1 MNQSA
6 KPVVVVGLGKTGYSV
21 VAFFAARQI
30 PVVVMDTRETTPF
43 VDEVKQFFP
52 QVEVILGGLSEEKML
67 QADCVVVSPGLPL
80 ATQEIQ
86 TAMQH
91 GIEVKSDI
99 QVFAEHVNA
108 PIVAITGSNAKSTVT
123 SLVGLMA
130 QDAGLNTAIGGNLGT
145 PALELVNDDV
155 QLYVMELSSFQL
167 EATPNLNAKVATVL
181 NISPDHLDRYESY
194 EAYYQSKH
202 VIFNGSEWGVVN
214 LDDEL
219 SAPMMQ
225 QPSKVV
231 GFGLDQP
238 EGDEFGLIE
247 EANKLFL
254 AKGKQKLLD
263 CAELKIKGSHNRSN
277 ALAALA
283 LGECAGLPMESMLAT
298 LKDFPGL
305 AHRCQWVGQ
314 HDGVDYYNDSKG
326 TNVGATLAALEGLGP
341 DIQGDLILMLGGVGK
356 DADFNYLADA
366 VQQYVQHAVV
376 YGQDKN
382 LIAEALSHST
392 QIHMADSFTDGFA
405 QAKGLAKSGDAV
417 VLSPACASFDMFNS
431 FEHRGDTFVQLVEAL

>member
-43 VDEVKQFFP
+43 VDQVKQSFP

-86 TAMQH
+86 TAIQH

-99 QVFAEHVNA
+99 QVFAEHVKA

-202 VIFNGSEWGVVN
+202 VIFNGCEWGVVN
-214 LDDEL
+214 LDDDL
-219 SAPMMQ
+219 STPMMQ
-225 QPSKVV
+225 QPNKIV
-231 GFGLDQP
+231 GFGLGQP
-238 EGDEFGLIE
+238 KGDEFGLIE

-254 AKGKQKLLD
+254 AKGKHKLLD

-283 LGECAGLPMESMLAT
+283 LGECAGLPMESMLTT

-314 HDGVDYYNDSKG
+314 HEGVDYYNDSKG

-382 LIAEALSHST
+382 LIAGALSHST
-392 QIHMADSFTDGFA
+392 QIHMADSFADAFS
-405 QAKGLAKSGDAV
+405 QAKDLAKSGDAV